1 MTSDDVWF
9 LPSSKISKRDNSTRT
24 LAREHPATLQTLC
37 AGYLFV
43 CWCYTLPLPL
53 TRSGSCFLLRTD
65 EYWTTSQQ
73 INLSIPSPSTYGRHG
88 SNRIDSVRLCVVLRV
103 FHQHHAVRSVAY
115 GSKTSYGMHDDNADE
130 EMPKEPAL
138 TVMTTSDDLLIHD
151 NEKAWLLTM
160 YWFLLLLQYLLLW
173 TWWMAIFVEF

>member
-24 LAREHPATLQTLC
+24 LAREHPATLQNWY

-65 EYWTTSQQ
+65 GKSIVCVLCNASS
-73 INLSIPSPSTYGRHG
+73 INIMRSDQSRTGP
-88 SNRIDSVRLCVVLRV
+88 RLPMVC
-103 FHQHHAVRSVAY
+103 
-115 GSKTSYGMHDDNADE
+115 M
-130 EMPKEPAL
+130 MIML
-138 TVMTTSDDLLIHD
+138 TRRCRRNQRWQWWQRGMTTSDTRQGESSTFNNVLIPTIITIFTIMNMMDDDLCRILACQWPRNFSD
-151 NEKAWLLTM
+151 SVSEL
-160 YWFLLLLQYLLLW
+160 Y
-173 TWWMAIFVEF
+173 